1 MRNKMFLLLLS
12 LMASANEPKFAPL
25 KKGEPAP
32 FNGRIFNDAAVS
44 KLIVDNRLKA
54 EQCNIEIE
62 YHKKRTV
69 AEEKLKKDL
78 LQAKYD
84 ADKQRFTDMLA
95 LRQEENEKLQK
106 LIKPNRNGWW
116 LAGGFMLGTATSIT
130 IMHVVKGGLQ

>member
-1 MRNKMFLLLLS
+1 MLLFLLS
-12 LMASANEPKFAPL
+12 MAASAEEPKFVPL
-25 KKGEPAP
+25 KEDEKAP
-32 FNGRIFNDAAVS
+32 FAGRLFNDAAVS

-54 EQCNIEIE
+54 QQCEIEIA
-62 YHKKRTV
+62 YHSSRTK

-78 LQAKYD
+78 LQPKYD

-116 LAGGFMLGTATSIT
+116 LAGGFMLGTAASIT
-130 IMHVVKGGLQ
+130 IMHVVKGDTQ